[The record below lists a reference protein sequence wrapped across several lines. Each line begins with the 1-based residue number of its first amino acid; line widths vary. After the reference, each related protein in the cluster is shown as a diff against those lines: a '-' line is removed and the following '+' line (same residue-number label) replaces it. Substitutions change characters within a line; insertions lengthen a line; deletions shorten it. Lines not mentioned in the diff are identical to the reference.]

1 MHARPLPP
9 QVSSAL
15 RHMHERRMMHR
26 DLKPSNIFITAGGD
40 LKLGDLGLSR
50 YFSSRTLQVR
60 RQGRAQGGW
69 RPWVLGLPRDGGRS
83 GGRAQ
88 DERTRLASSLGVWA
102 CHGAAFLCDLQPAAK
117 RLRQWEGEGCR
128 KRRGWA
134 AGGPAALGHHWH

>member
-1 MHARPLPP
+1 MGRIPLRAMGRIPLRDPAAAARVLSPLPP

-60 RQGRAQGGW
+60 RQGRRQGRIGKA
-69 RPWVLGLPRDGGRS
+69 V
-83 GGRAQ
+83 
-88 DERTRLASSLGVWA
+88 
-102 CHGAAFLCDLQPAAK
+102 
-117 RLRQWEGEGCR
+117 
-128 KRRGWA
+128 
-134 AGGPAALGHHWH
+134 